1 MCGIAGIFSKE
12 KIFLE
17 KIKVMQESLKHRGP
31 DNQSHIIDIDN
42 NFALTNTRLSIID
55 LNNNSNQ
62 PIKSKKNGNII
73 VFNGEIY
80 NYKNLRETL
89 LQNKINLTTGGD
101 TEAILEGYNLFGENV
116 LNYLN
121 GMFAFVIWDNVKKK
135 FFCARDRIG
144 IKPFY
149 YLKKSN
155 LFVFSSEIKSI
166 INVFPEE
173 KIIDKVSMLKSIK
186 YGSIHQPDTIF
197 KNIKSL
203 EPGHFLCVNFNYELK
218 KVKYWELND
227 YLRQDINFNSEQDYW
242 DEIKNKIYSAIKIG
256 TIADVDIGSFLSG
269 GIDSSIIT
277 KISKNYSDKIK
288 TFNISFEGKSE
299 EEKSK
304 LISNSID
311 TDHFSKKYNNNEIS
325 SCFETFI
332 KVMDQP
338 SFDGLNTF
346 LVSKETSKH
355 TKVSLSGIGADEI
368 FFGYEII
375 NNFINAKKTN
385 MIFDSFFAFLYKYRP
400 NRFFKKSFY
409 NKIKIQDFFLNLRK
423 INFNS
428 IGEIFE
434 NDFIKDDHNLQ
445 MNTDILK
452 IDNHSKNLHERIFNF
467 EIKNYLVNTLL
478 RDSDNFSMSSS
489 LEIRPLFLDHEL
501 IEFVAKSMTYSKK
514 INQKPK
520 KELRNIYFENFDIK
534 QQNKIGFEIPLYKL
548 INENF
553 KDDIIERLSRR
564 NDFFSKNYKENLKKK
579 MTKEKH
585 LPEVKNFYIIS
596 KWLENNNITI

>member
-12 KIFLE
+12 KISLE

-62 PIKSKKNGNII
+62 PMKSKKNGNII

-89 LQNKINLTTGGD
+89 LQNKINLKTDGD
-101 TEAILEGYNLFGENV
+101 TEAILEGYNLFGEKV

-121 GMFAFVIWDNVKKK
+121 GMFAFVIWDNIKKK

-155 LFVFSSEIKSI
+155 LFVFSSEIQSI

-173 KIIDKVSMLKSIK
+173 KIIDKISMLKSIK

-197 KNIKSL
+197 KNIKCL
-203 EPGHFLCVNFNYELK
+203 EPGHFLYVNFNYELK

-227 YLRQDINFNSEQDYW
+227 YLSQDINFNSEKNYS
-242 DEIKNKIYSAIKIG
+242 DEIKNKIYSAIRIG

-325 SCFETFI
+325 NCFEDFI

-385 MIFDSFFAFLYKYRP
+385 MTFDSFFAFLYKLRP
-400 NRFFKKSFY
+400 NRFLKRSFY

-423 INFNS
+423 INFNR
-428 IGEIFE
+428 IDEIFE
-434 NDFIKDDHNLQ
+434 NDFITDDHNLK
-445 MNTDILK
+445 MNADILK
-452 IDNHSKNLHERIFNF
+452 VDNHSKNLHKRIFNF

-501 IEFVAKSMTYSKK
+501 IEFVSKSMTYSKK

-534 QQNKIGFEIPLYKL
+534 QKNKIGFEIPLFKL

-553 KDDIIERLSRR
+553 KDDIIERLSKK

-579 MTKEKH
+579 MTKEKY
-585 LPEVKNFYIIS
+585 LPEVKNFFIIS
-596 KWLENNNITI
+596 KWLENNNIKI

>member
-1 MCGIAGIFSKE
+1 MS
-12 KIFLE
+12 
-17 KIKVMQESLKHRGP
+17 
-31 DNQSHIIDIDN
+31 
-42 NFALTNTRLSIID
+42 
-55 LNNNSNQ
+55 
-62 PIKSKKNGNII
+62 
-73 VFNGEIY
+73 
-80 NYKNLRETL
+80 
-89 LQNKINLTTGGD
+89 
-101 TEAILEGYNLFGENV
+101 
-116 LNYLN
+116 
-121 GMFAFVIWDNVKKK
+121 
-135 FFCARDRIG
+135 
-144 IKPFY
+144 
-149 YLKKSN
+149 
-155 LFVFSSEIKSI
+155 
-166 INVFPEE
+166 
-173 KIIDKVSMLKSIK
+173 
-186 YGSIHQPDTIF
+186 
-197 KNIKSL
+197 
-203 EPGHFLCVNFNYELK
+203 
-218 KVKYWELND
+218 
-227 YLRQDINFNSEQDYW
+227 QDINFNSEQNYS
-242 DEIKNKIYSAIKIG
+242 DEIKNKIYSAIRIG

-277 KISKNYSDKIK
+277 KKSKNYSDKIK

-325 SCFETFI
+325 NCFEDFI
-332 KVMDQP
+332 KAMDQP

-385 MIFDSFFAFLYKYRP
+385 MTFDSFFAFLYKLRP
-400 NRFFKKSFY
+400 NRFLKRSFY

-423 INFNS
+423 INFNR
-428 IGEIFE
+428 IDEIFE
-434 NDFIKDDHNLQ
+434 NDFITDDHNLK
-445 MNTDILK
+445 MKADILK
-452 IDNHSKNLHERIFNF
+452 IDNHSKNLHKRIFNF

-501 IEFVAKSMTYSKK
+501 IEFVSKSMTYSKK

-534 QQNKIGFEIPLYKL
+534 QKNKIGFEIPLFKL

-553 KDDIIERLSRR
+553 KDDIIERLSKK

-579 MTKEKH
+579 MTKEKY